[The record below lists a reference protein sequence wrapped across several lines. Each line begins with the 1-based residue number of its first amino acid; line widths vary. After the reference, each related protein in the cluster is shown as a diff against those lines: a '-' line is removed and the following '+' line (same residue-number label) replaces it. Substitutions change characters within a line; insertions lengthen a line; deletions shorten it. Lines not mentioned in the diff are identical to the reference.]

1 MTDIQTTLI
10 DTTVVLTSDD
20 LKLIQRSSR
29 LLVMIMQPE
38 NFERARHE
46 GYTTA
51 EHRFAWRLVATASG
65 ANVLQDDRTGEAKQV
80 RGAAKAQDKTNSL
93 LQRLDAEE
101 NVWLPRARVILR
113 RAVPPSRRDAFEAA
127 FFADLEQQPLGPGVV
142 NSVGLFAARVEG
154 LEASAD
160 PDAQAFRELL
170 SARGLTEERVAEL
183 KAMVAQAQAVAK
195 PRRAPDAEAL
205 ANMQASRAERLE
217 ALQQLRD
224 WYAEWSVGLRPHLH
238 RPRAGEAG
246 PEHPQ
251 EEEGQG
257 EGAGEGAGRGRR
269 RRGGLMRSRGG
280 SGACARAPEV
290 SGTTTPP
297 RILRSRPR

>member
-101 NVWLPRARVILR
+101 NIWLPRARVILR

-170 SARGLTEERVAEL
+170 SARGLTKERVAEL

-224 WYAEWSVGLRPHLH
+224 WYAEWSVGLRPIFT
-238 RPRAGEAG
+238 
-246 PEHPQ
+246 
-251 EEEGQG
+251 
-257 EGAGEGAGRGRR
+257 GREQVKL
-269 RRGGLMRSRGG
+269 GLSTRKKKK
-280 SGACARAPEV
+280 AKAKAPV
-290 SGTTTPP
+290 KAPAADGDDAVG
-297 RILRSRPR
+297 